1 MPPTITLQSIK
12 HRRLLEAIVMTDKIA
27 SKLGRSLCIGIAAA
41 TVFTSF
47 SSPENVRSKSLSLL
61 FPQFIMGVSTEK
73 TEHNDERVVVEEEP
87 EEREYSFKIVEL
99 LQKLFD

>member
-1 MPPTITLQSIK
+1 
-12 HRRLLEAIVMTDKIA
+12 MTDKIA

-47 SSPENVRSKSLSLL
+47 SSSENVRSKNLSLL

-87 EEREYSFKIVEL
+87 EEREYSLKIVEL